1 MKMVSYFLET
11 WDHSKLWFAKNW
23 WFLLGITIG
32 VVLCMVDAVM
42 VGLMLIQ
49 LSTFYIILVSILLLQ
64 NIVLIPGILSE
75 RIRTYGNV
83 EVELMDDGKIK
94 FNSKISKNSTGE
106 VSTSKIL
113 KPNKVVPFHGFI
125 LVQEKWSNYAF
136 MSKEAAI
143 ELGIYKQDN

>member
-1 MKMVSYFLET
+1 M
-11 WDHSKLWFAKNW
+11 
-23 WFLLGITIG
+23 IG
-32 VVLCMVDAVM
+32 F
-42 VGLMLIQ
+42 MLIQ
-49 LSTFYIILVSILLLQ
+49 LSTFFIILVAILLLQ

-83 EVELMDDGKIK
+83 DAELMDDGKIK
-94 FNSKISKNSTGE
+94 FDCKIRKNSTGE

-143 ELGIYKQDN
+143 ELGIYKKDN